1 MLELSMVLGVGFGVM
16 GIGLF
21 ELTGFGSSL
30 EQPTVSEQTI
40 KSAPNN
46 SAPVFFPQVMDLR
59 DSEILFSAILLA
71 ELKQLIRVMVGHL
84 LLLSSASDSA
94 GGVPSGRALILL
106 GLGRGSAAEVV
117 ERETRRACCDTFDV
131 A

>member
-1 MLELSMVLGVGFGVM
+1 V
-16 GIGLF
+16 
-21 ELTGFGSSL
+21 
-30 EQPTVSEQTI
+30 QPTVSEQTI

-59 DSEILFSAILLA
+59 DSEILFSAIFLTAILFA

-94 GGVPSGRALILL
+94 
-106 GLGRGSAAEVV
+106 
-117 ERETRRACCDTFDV
+117 
-131 A
+131 